1 MLTTTNEVWRAI
13 IAGNAGISES
23 AFLQREIQRF
33 LSSDERKAMMTGRA
47 YYEGRHEILNKR
59 RTMIEGPSTSIE
71 LEHLPNSKIV
81 DNKFDDLVDQK
92 VNYILGKPIEVKTDN
107 EDVIKIFN
115 KSMHRTL
122 LNVAMDSYIGGKG
135 FLYPYINNG
144 EIAFKRLRPEQVIP
158 YWHDEEHTQLDA
170 FVYLY
175 DVELYNFMGLR
186 QVETHVEFYT
196 PDRISYYIYKNGSL
210 SVNLERDTQGH
221 INMGNLWYDW
231 GGRVPLICFKG
242 NHIEQPL
249 INRVKCLQ
257 DALNTMYS
265 IFTDNMQE
273 DTRNTILVLKNY
285 DGTDLSEFR
294 RNLATF
300 GAVKVR
306 TLDGEGGVETLHI
319 EVNASNY
326 EAIMRALKRSIIEN
340 GRGYD
345 AKDDRL
351 SNNPNQMN
359 IMSMYSDIDL
369 DSNQLEVE
377 YQAAFELMIEFIN
390 RAYAIIGGQQV
401 KDVEFIFNR
410 LTPVNES
417 EAINNCRNSIGVLS
431 AETIISNHPWTTSTA
446 DEIERIKKEQ
456 KEAAAE
462 DFITPNDEIEE

>member
-1 MLTTTNEVWRAI
+1 
-13 IAGNAGISES
+13 
-23 AFLQREIQRF
+23 
-33 LSSDERKAMMTGRA
+33 MMTGRA
-47 YYEGRHEILNKR
+47 YYEGRHEILNKK
-59 RTMIEGPSTSIE
+59 RTMIEGPSSSIE
-71 LEHLPNSKIV
+71 LENLPNSKIV

-107 EDVIKIFN
+107 EEVINIFN

-135 FLYPYINNG
+135 YLYPYIDNG
-144 EIAFKRLRPEQVIP
+144 KIAFKRLKPEQVIP
-158 YWHDEEHTQLDA
+158 YWHDEEHTRLDA

-175 DVELYNFMGLR
+175 EVELYNIMGVR
-186 QVETHVEFYT
+186 EVETHVEFYT
-196 PDRISYYIYKNGSL
+196 PDRISYYIYRNGSL

-231 GGRVPLICFKG
+231 GGHVPLICFKG

-265 IFTDNMQE
+265 IFSDNMQE

-306 TLDGEGGVETLHI
+306 TLDGEGGVETLQI
-319 EVNASNY
+319 DVNASNY

-345 AKDDRL
+345 AKDERL

-390 RAYAIIGGQQV
+390 IAYAIVGGQQV

-417 EAINNCRNSIGVLS
+417 EAINNCRNSVGVLS

-446 DEIERIKKEQ
+446 EEIERIKAEQ

-462 DFITPNDEIEE
+462 DFITPDDEIEE

>member
-1 MLTTTNEVWRAI
+1 
-13 IAGNAGISES
+13 
-23 AFLQREIQRF
+23 
-33 LSSDERKAMMTGRA
+33 
-47 YYEGRHEILNKR
+47 
-59 RTMIEGPSTSIE
+59 
-71 LEHLPNSKIV
+71 
-81 DNKFDDLVDQK
+81 
-92 VNYILGKPIEVKTDN
+92 
-107 EDVIKIFN
+107 
-115 KSMHRTL
+115 
-122 LNVAMDSYIGGKG
+122 
-135 FLYPYINNG
+135 
-144 EIAFKRLRPEQVIP
+144 
-158 YWHDEEHTQLDA
+158 
-170 FVYLY
+170 
-175 DVELYNFMGLR
+175 
-186 QVETHVEFYT
+186 
-196 PDRISYYIYKNGSL
+196 
-210 SVNLERDTQGH
+210 
-221 INMGNLWYDW
+221 
-231 GGRVPLICFKG
+231 
-242 NHIEQPL
+242 
-249 INRVKCLQ
+249 
-257 DALNTMYS
+257 
-265 IFTDNMQE
+265 MQE

-345 AKDDRL
+345 AKDERL

-390 RAYAIIGGQQV
+390 IAYAIVGGQQV

-417 EAINNCRNSIGVLS
+417 EAINNCRNSVGVLS

-446 DEIERIKKEQ
+446 DEIERIKAEQ

-462 DFITPNDEIEE
+462 DFITPDDDIEE

>member
-1 MLTTTNEVWRAI
+1 
-13 IAGNAGISES
+13 
-23 AFLQREIQRF
+23 
-33 LSSDERKAMMTGRA
+33 MMTGRA
-47 YYEGRHEILNKR
+47 YYEGRHEILNKK

-71 LEHLPNSKIV
+71 LKHLPNSKIV

-107 EDVIKIFN
+107 EEVINIFN

-135 FLYPYINNG
+135 YLYPYINNG
-144 EIAFKRLRPEQVIP
+144 KIAFKRLKPEQVIP
-158 YWHDEEHTQLDA
+158 YWHDEEHTQIDA

-175 DVELYNFMGLR
+175 EVELYNIMGIR
-186 QVETHVEFYT
+186 EVETHVEFYT

-265 IFTDNMQE
+265 IFADNMQE

-345 AKDDRL
+345 AKDERL

-390 RAYAIIGGQQV
+390 IAYAIVGGQQV

-446 DEIERIKKEQ
+446 DEIERIKAEQ
-456 KEAAAE
+456 KEAEAE
-462 DFITPNDEIEE
+462 DFITPDDDIKE

>member
-1 MLTTTNEVWRAI
+1 
-13 IAGNAGISES
+13 
-23 AFLQREIQRF
+23 
-33 LSSDERKAMMTGRA
+33 
-47 YYEGRHEILNKR
+47 
-59 RTMIEGPSTSIE
+59 MIEGPSSSIE

-107 EDVIKIFN
+107 EEVINIFN

-135 FLYPYINNG
+135 YLYPYIDNG
-144 EIAFKRLRPEQVIP
+144 KIAFKRLKPEQVIP
-158 YWHDEEHTQLDA
+158 YWHDEEHTRLDA

-175 DVELYNFMGLR
+175 EVELYNIMGVR
-186 QVETHVEFYT
+186 EVETHVEFYT
-196 PDRISYYIYKNGSL
+196 PDRISYYIYRNGSL

-231 GGRVPLICFKG
+231 GGHVPLICFKG

-265 IFTDNMQE
+265 IFSDNMQE

-306 TLDGEGGVETLHI
+306 TLDGEGGVETLQI
-319 EVNASNY
+319 DVNASNY

-345 AKDDRL
+345 AKDERL

-359 IMSMYSDIDL
+359 IIVY
-369 DSNQLEVE
+369 
-377 YQAAFELMIEFIN
+377 
-390 RAYAIIGGQQV
+390 
-401 KDVEFIFNR
+401 
-410 LTPVNES
+410 
-417 EAINNCRNSIGVLS
+417 VL
-431 AETIISNHPWTTSTA
+431 
-446 DEIERIKKEQ
+446 
-456 KEAAAE
+456 
-462 DFITPNDEIEE
+462 

>member
-13 IAGNAGISES
+13 IKGNAGISER
-23 AFLQREIQRF
+23 AFLQHEIQRF
-33 LSSDERKAMMTGRA
+33 LSSKERKDMMTGRA
-47 YYEGRHEILNKR
+47 YYEGRHEILNKK
-59 RTMIEGPSTSIE
+59 RTMIEGPSSSIE

-107 EDVIKIFN
+107 EEVINIFN

-135 FLYPYINNG
+135 YLYPYIDNG
-144 EIAFKRLRPEQVIP
+144 KIAFKRLKPEQVIP
-158 YWHDEEHTQLDA
+158 YWHDEEHTRLDA

-175 DVELYNFMGLR
+175 EVELYNIMGVR
-186 QVETHVEFYT
+186 EVETHVEFYT
-196 PDRISYYIYKNGSL
+196 PDRISYYIYRNGSL

-231 GGRVPLICFKG
+231 GGHVPLICFKG

-265 IFTDNMQE
+265 IFSDNMQE

-306 TLDGEGGVETLHI
+306 TLDGEGGVETLQI
-319 EVNASNY
+319 DVNASNY

-345 AKDDRL
+345 AKDERL

-390 RAYAIIGGQQV
+390 IAYAIVGGQQV

-417 EAINNCRNSIGVLS
+417 EAINNCRNSVGVLS

-446 DEIERIKKEQ
+446 EEIERIKAEH

-462 DFITPNDEIEE
+462 DFITPDDEIEE